1 MDVKDELEKLKM
13 SEKNVRNPSPYV
25 ENAEN
30 KLQLKKFSRFIPS
43 IFLRLI
49 YLAKVFS
56 LYLIAYS
63 ITDIVNKRSQPNH
76 FWKRILFSFQAA
88 GPTFIKLG
96 QLLSQRPEIPKGL
109 ANELEKLLD
118 KGPIVPSHLIRK
130 QIKNEIGPVSKVF
143 SNFKDLPIASGSL
156 AQVHEAK
163 LQNNDKV
170 AVKVLKPHLLEQL
183 KADFVLLRISIRLIT
198 PILAQIL
205 PYSMN
210 LCFLTEFTK
219 AFREALLKEVNF
231 KREAESIKRF
241 RRIWSQNEDILV
253 PKVYPDYTTDKVLV
267 MEFMEGLQFNYIK
280 NPKKCSNKNI
290 DSEKVFIHLL
300 QAGIESIIHGF
311 VHVDPHPANLKATKD
326 GKIVILDFGMIQKL
340 SEKEAASVI
349 EIMSALIWQD
359 IKEMV
364 ELILRE
370 MSKDPDA
377 KNPDEMIKAANSLYN
392 KHVIEEGDIPILRC
406 KEKENYRSTIIDD
419 IIELCCEN
427 NITIKHRFVLTLK
440 SLTYIIQHRK
450 RLCPD
455 APVFEVIAP
464 YVYSFNAQRKL
475 NSNKELNSFDP
486 EAIISKSKY

>member
-1 MDVKDELEKLKM
+1 MN
-13 SEKNVRNPSPYV
+13 EKNVRNPSSFV

-30 KLQLKKFSRFIPS
+30 KPQLRKFSKYIPS
-43 IFLRLI
+43 IFLRII
-49 YLAKVFS
+49 YLTKVFS
-56 LYLIAYS
+56 LHLIAYS
-63 ITDIVNKRSQPNH
+63 ITDIVYRRSQPNH

-96 QLLSQRPEIPKGL
+96 QLLSQRPEIPNGL

-118 KGPIVPSHLIRK
+118 KGPIVPPHLIRK
-130 QIKNEIGPVSKVF
+130 QIKNEIGPVNKVF
-143 SNFKDLPIASGSL
+143 SDFKGLPIASGSL

-170 AVKVLKPHLLEQL
+170 AVKVLKPDLLEQI
-183 KADFVLLRISIRLIT
+183 KADFFLLRISVRVTT

-210 LCFLTEFTK
+210 LGFFTEFTK

-231 KREAESIKRF
+231 KREAESIKKF

-280 NPKKCSNKNI
+280 NPKKCRNKNI

-326 GKIVILDFGMIQKL
+326 GKIVILDFGMTQKL
-340 SEKEAASVI
+340 SEKEVATVI
-349 EIMSALIWQD
+349 EIMSALVWRD

-364 ELILRE
+364 ELILGE
-370 MSKDPDA
+370 MSEDSGAKDP
-377 KNPDEMIKAANSLYN
+377 NEIIKAANSLYN
-392 KHVIEEGDIPILRC
+392 RHVIEEGNIPVLRC
-406 KEKENYRSTIIDD
+406 KEKQNYRSTIIDD

-427 NITIKHRFVLTLK
+427 NITIKHRFILTLK
-440 SLTYIIQHRK
+440 SLTYIIQDRK

-455 APVFEVIAP
+455 APTFEIIAP

-475 NSNKELNSFDP
+475 NSNEELNSFDP
-486 EAIISKSKY
+486 EVIIKNALNDIKETEGQAL